1 MELQTDP
8 VQVFL
13 HRHDNPE
20 ISFAYR
26 VPKRAIT
33 CLTHT
38 LQCTSSSS
46 SLFTRNQTQIQTQTF
61 HLRWR
66 HIAHKISGSET
77 EPDVQLFLADIVFVK
92 DGRKMYPENFT
103 VEYQGAQVS
112 FVGDLMPFHID
123 KYGRLFLTP
132 IFLNAAIVSP
142 CEGEDRD
149 IKIGTSS
156 PVDSVHCVLLSQTRL
171 LMTHI
176 FHDQYWETARVPV
189 LCHEKITDLE
199 HISGYYSRLFLVFRN
214 REDMQRVRCISL
226 QTNGT
231 FLLEDVPPALLLLLM
246 TEEEEEQKEDDRK
259 STTNRNMNNILCI
272 PLCVNEKTCEHG
284 IQIKNAFHFQL
295 TVSFMDCLSL
305 EGNVFT
311 IYGERQGLLCKK
323 KDFFV

>member
-13 HRHDNPE
+13 YRHDNPE

-38 LQCTSSSS
+38 LQCSSSSSS
-46 SLFTRNQTQIQTQTF
+46 SLFTRNQTQIQTF

-103 VEYQGAQVS
+103 VEYQGAQFS

-132 IFLNAAIVSP
+132 IFLNAA
-142 CEGEDRD
+142 EGEDRD

-231 FLLEDVPPALLLLLM
+231 FLLEDVPPALLLLM

-295 TVSFMDCLSL
+295 TVSFRDCLSASTSEAERGL
-305 EGNVFT
+305 A